1 MHRLADDS
9 GGARLRPVLRFADD
23 QDDHPLGRL
32 LTVEGGR
39 FASSYR
45 VKDHQ
50 ITVVNRHIGRRNMTI
65 TVLENERNREGRYL
79 PRSYLVHY
87 WDASTG
93 DLDRVE
99 AVQDRWKRLDAWD
112 LPAEHTVTTSSD
124 AGLSVRSITLTEPK
138 RLGDDLN

>member
-1 MHRLADDS
+1 MHRLADKS
-9 GGARLRPVLRFADD
+9 TGARPKPVLRFADD

-32 LTVEGGR
+32 LTFEGGQ

-65 TVLENERNREGRYL
+65 TVLENERNREGKFL
-79 PRSYLVHY
+79 PRHYLVHY

-93 DLDRVE
+93 ALSRVE
-99 AVQDRWKRLDAWD
+99 TVQDRWTRLGAWD
-112 LPAEHTVTTSSD
+112 LPTEHTVTTSSET
-124 AGLSVRSITLTEPK
+124 GLSVRTVRLTDLKP
-138 RLGDDLN
+138 LGD